1 MASLAMLAG
10 GALIN
15 ALAFSGTNFLFHKL
29 SAGDEERKRHDLA
42 LEKYTRDY
50 HTWLENRQN
59 RLDLERKRRLAAQTS
74 EKHMQ
79 ELDQSMVEYARALDA
94 QNPKPQFFQYYHPS
108 EAQKKKDYLG
118 ALVAIGAIG
127 GIAYYVL

>member
-1 MASLAMLAG
+1 MLTG
-10 GALIN
+10 GVLIN

-59 RLDLERKRRLAAQTS
+59 KLDQERKRRLAAQTS

-79 ELDQSMVEYARALDA
+79 ELDQSMAEYAQALDVRA
-94 QNPKPQFFQYYHPS
+94 PMPKFFQYYHPS
-108 EAQKKKDYLG
+108 EAQKKKDYIG
-118 ALVAIGAIG
+118 ALVAITAIS

>member
-1 MASLAMLAG
+1 MLAG

-29 SAGDEERKRHDLA
+29 SADGDERKRHDLA

-59 RLDLERKRRLAAQTS
+59 KLDLERKRRLAAQTS

-94 QNPKPQFFQYYHPS
+94 RAPMPQFFQYYHPS
-108 EAQKKKDYLG
+108 EAQKKKDYIG